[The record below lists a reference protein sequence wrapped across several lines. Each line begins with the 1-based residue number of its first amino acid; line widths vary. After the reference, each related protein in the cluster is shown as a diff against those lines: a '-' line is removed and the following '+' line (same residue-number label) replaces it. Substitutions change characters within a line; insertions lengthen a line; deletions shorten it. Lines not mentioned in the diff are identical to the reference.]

1 MRLIIIIIIIIM
13 IKNYGEIIMDRKK
26 ITEVMNVMVMIVV
39 VPVTF
44 DEYILRVNEN
54 IFFIFYEVKIFF
66 SELLLLKN

>member
-1 MRLIIIIIIIIM
+1 
-13 IKNYGEIIMDRKK
+13 MDRKK
-26 ITEVMNVMVMIVV
+26 ITEVMNDMVMIVV

>member
-1 MRLIIIIIIIIM
+1 MRLIIIIIIIM

-26 ITEVMNVMVMIVV
+26 ITEVMNEMVMIVV
-39 VPVTF
+39 VPVIF

-66 SELLLLKN
+66 SELLVLKN

>member
-1 MRLIIIIIIIIM
+1 MMRLIIIIIIM

-26 ITEVMNVMVMIVV
+26 ITEVMNDMVMIVV

>member
-1 MRLIIIIIIIIM
+1 MRLIIIIIIM

>member
-1 MRLIIIIIIIIM
+1 MRLIIIIIIM

-26 ITEVMNVMVMIVV
+26 ITEVMNDMVMIVV

>member
-1 MRLIIIIIIIIM
+1 M

-26 ITEVMNVMVMIVV
+26 ITEVMNDMVMIVV

>member
-1 MRLIIIIIIIIM
+1 MRLIIIIIIIM